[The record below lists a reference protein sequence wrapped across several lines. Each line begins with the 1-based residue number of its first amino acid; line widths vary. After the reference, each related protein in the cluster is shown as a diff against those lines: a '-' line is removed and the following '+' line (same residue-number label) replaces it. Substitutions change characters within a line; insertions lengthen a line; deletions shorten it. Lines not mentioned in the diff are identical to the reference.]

1 MINFLVYDE
10 QALTENT
17 IRWCFKVKDYLSG
30 SLLVDYEELRH
41 EFEMLYSRI
50 PDPQLH
56 VKSEKEQAE
65 TNDIVKTI
73 RDVKGSNVKALL
85 YKVNWFFYAANTWFR
100 EQNNGVK
107 DLYYVSGFVNNLLN
121 SVDSSRLRYKNAIA
135 NSHGEELRKI
145 LLWSLDCN
153 NANDS
158 H

>member
-1 MINFLVYDE
+1 
-10 QALTENT
+10 
-17 IRWCFKVKDYLSG
+17 
-30 SLLVDYEELRH
+30 
-41 EFEMLYSRI
+41 MLYSRI

-56 VKSEKEQAE
+56 VKSDNDQAE
-65 TNDIVKTI
+65 TNDIAKTI
-73 RDVKGSNVKALL
+73 RNVKDSNAKVLL
-85 YKVNWFFYAANTWFR
+85 YKVNWYFYAANTWFR